1 MNLSHLDWPNILV
14 TAFFASL
21 GAIAGMAI
29 KQWFY
34 RSLEK
39 RKVHWERAS
48 WVHQRQVEALTK
60 LFVGLNQMKD
70 MLQGATRG
78 SRLAGE
84 MSQEGYLKKWQEE
97 AYKTWSEYIEQK
109 LLLNKE
115 IVASVEAL
123 FRQFHEAGISIGSA
137 QILMEGEARMEAAA
151 ERNKAAEI
159 AHKLIPPLLDA
170 IEIEARRVIHDETC

>member
-1 MNLSHLDWPNILV
+1 
-14 TAFFASL
+14 
-21 GAIAGMAI
+21 
-29 KQWFY
+29 
-34 RSLEK
+34 
-39 RKVHWERAS
+39 
-48 WVHQRQVEALTK
+48 
-60 LFVGLNQMKD
+60 
-70 MLQGATRG
+70 
-78 SRLAGE
+78 
-84 MSQEGYLKKWQEE
+84 
-97 AYKTWSEYIEQK
+97 
-109 LLLNKE
+109 LNKE